1 MKTNTKLTVLATL
14 GTVALGATL
23 IGAVPAMAGG
33 LGAGT
38 GQGSPQGALS
48 QTTGGTPSARYAADG
63 WSTCTGYLDA
73 DGDGVCDTC
82 GNVASRA
89 HHGCARYSDE
99 NGDGICDACANGA
112 CQAGGS
118 DAGFIDGDGD
128 GICDH
133 RDAGSAASGC
143 SRGSHHGYGA
153 GAHHAHGHGHC

>member
-38 GQGSPQGALS
+38 GQGSLQGALS
-48 QTTGGTPSARYAADG
+48 QTTGGAPSARYAADG
-63 WSTCTGYLDA
+63 WSTCTGYLDG
-73 DGDGVCDTC
+73 DGDGMCDTC

-143 SRGSHHGYGA
+143 ARGSHHSYGA